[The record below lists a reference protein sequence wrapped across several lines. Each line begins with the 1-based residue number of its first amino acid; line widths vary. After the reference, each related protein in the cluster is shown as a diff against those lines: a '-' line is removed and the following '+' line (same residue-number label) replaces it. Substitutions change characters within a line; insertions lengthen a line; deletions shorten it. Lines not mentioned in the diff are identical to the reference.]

1 MTLKFFFRH
10 LRLLHAMLY
19 HPRFNGSRVT
29 CYAYRLFTQ
38 GGFPRMGYR
47 YGFIHGKNPLHSLF
61 RFVWGITSQ
70 GQLPFIGWA
79 RASCPACLKQTLL
92 RSWLLSEHLGQV
104 SWSSG
109 HPMAIYVT
117 FGASLLR
124 VHTPHSVP
132 KIYANGL
139 LSYELT
145 IPYLIQLVPCLADEF
160 VGRPRSLPVLIA
172 RDCGEIRGRVLR
184 IESWVNTSSMRNFSS
199 IGLALPNKAGV
210 VFLGMPLL
218 FT

>member
-1 MTLKFFFRH
+1 MVPE
-10 LRLLHAMLY
+10 LHAMRIVCSLKAVFPAWVTDTVSFTVKIHY
-19 HPRFNGSRVT
+19 IHCSDSFEVLQAKVNCLLSVGPARPVPRALNKHYSARSGPIIVL
-29 CYAYRLFTQ
+29 RL
-38 GGFPRMGYR
+38 
-47 YGFIHGKNPLHSLF
+47 
-61 RFVWGITSQ
+61 
-70 GQLPFIGWA
+70 
-79 RASCPACLKQTLL
+79 
-92 RSWLLSEHLGQV
+92 WLLSEHLGQV

-117 FGASLLR
+117 FGAYLLR

-145 IPYLIQLVPCLADEF
+145 IPYLIQLVPCLVVEF

-210 VFLGMPLL
+210 VFFGDASP
-218 FT
+218 FHIK